1 MKRLAFVG
9 CSMVKNA
16 AAQRAADLYAS
27 QLFAARVRYCE
38 SNGLTWF
45 VLSARFGLVVPFQ
58 KLPYYDQTM
67 EQKTPMERAAWHL
80 GVARQLLELLE
91 DNDSPRQISIEIHAG
106 SAYCSPLAEV
116 LRAVGF
122 RVQTPVAGL
131 AIGRQLSFYAA
142 ETAVTEAVGV
152 PGSIGVPVLPEF
164 PEG

>member
-9 CSMVKNA
+9 CSMVKNP

-27 QLFAARVRYCE
+27 QLFTARVRYCE
-38 SNGLTWF
+38 NYGLSWF
-45 VLSARFGLVVPFQ
+45 ILSARFGLAVPFQ

-106 SAYCSPLAEV
+106 ASYCSPLSEV
-116 LRAVGF
+116 LSAVGF
-122 RVQTPVAGL
+122 RVETPVGGL
-131 AIGRQLSFYAA
+131 PIGQQLQFYAA
-142 ETAVTEAVGV
+142 NRVALSAAATSGGVGV
-152 PGSIGVPVLPEF
+152 PVVPAF